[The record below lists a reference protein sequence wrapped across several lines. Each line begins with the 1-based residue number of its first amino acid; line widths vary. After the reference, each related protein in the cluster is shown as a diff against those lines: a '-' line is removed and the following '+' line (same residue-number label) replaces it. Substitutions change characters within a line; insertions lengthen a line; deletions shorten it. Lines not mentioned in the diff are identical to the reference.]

1 MGCVRRVGGVVTW
14 RRSGRRWRPVTW
26 RCQALSLALLL
37 VSLGASDVASL
48 ASLGAGDV
56 ASLALLLASLGA
68 SDVASSGVVVGV
80 VGGQ

>member
-1 MGCVRRVGGVVTW
+1 MTW
-14 RRSGRRWRPVTW
+14 RRSGRRWRLVTW
-26 RCQALSLALLL
+26 RRQALSLALL

-56 ASLALLLASLGA
+56 ASL
-68 SDVASSGVVVGV
+68 GVIVGV

>member
-14 RRSGRRWRPVTW
+14 RRLGRRWRLVTW
-26 RCQALSLALLL
+26 RRQALSLALLL

-68 SDVASSGVVVGV
+68 GDVASSGVVVGV

>member
-14 RRSGRRWRPVTW
+14 RRSGRGWRPVTW
-26 RCQALSLALLL
+26 RCQALSLALSL

-56 ASLALLLASLGA
+56 ASLALSLASLGA
-68 SDVASSGVVVGV
+68 GDVALSGVVVGV

>member
-1 MGCVRRVGGVVTW
+1 MTW
-14 RRSGRRWRPVTW
+14 RRSGRRWRLVTW
-26 RCQALSLALLL
+26 RRQALSLALLL

-56 ASLALLLASLGA
+56 ASL
-68 SDVASSGVVVGV
+68 GVIVGV